1 MSIDIHI
8 ITTVLPNGTI
18 EITAPEL
25 RPGMTANIVI
35 TLEDDRVTK
44 RSALDI
50 LAEMPGHR
58 LFQTAAEVDA
68 YLHGER
74 EAWDQ

>member
-1 MSIDIHI
+1 MRTAIHI
-8 ITTVLPNGTI
+8 TTKVSPNGTI

-25 RPGMTANIVI
+25 RPGMIATIVI
-35 TLEDDRVTK
+35 TIDEDQPTK

-58 LFQTAAEVDA
+58 LFQTGNEVDA
-68 YLHGER
+68 HLREER

>member
-1 MSIDIHI
+1 MTTAIHI
-8 ITTVLPNGTI
+8 TTTVSPDGKI

-25 RPGMTANIVI
+25 RPGMKANVTI
-35 TLEDDRVTK
+35 TIEDEQPQK

-50 LAEMPGHR
+50 LAEMPGHQ
-58 LFQTAAEVDA
+58 LFQTAEEVDE
-68 YLHGER
+68 YIRTER

>member
-8 ITTVLPNGTI
+8 TTKVLPNGTI

-25 RPGMTANIVI
+25 RPGMTATIVI
-35 TLEDDRVTK
+35 TLENEKMTK

-50 LAEMPGHR
+50 LAEMPDHR
-58 LFQTAAEVDA
+58 LFQTSEEVDA
-68 YLHGER
+68 YLHEER